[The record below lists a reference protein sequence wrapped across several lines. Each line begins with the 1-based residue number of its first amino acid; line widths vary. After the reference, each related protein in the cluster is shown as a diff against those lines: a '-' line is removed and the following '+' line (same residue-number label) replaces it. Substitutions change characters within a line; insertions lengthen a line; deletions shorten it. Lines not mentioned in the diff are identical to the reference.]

1 MKEII
6 SSLAY
11 RIQLNNTP
19 HFLLLAIWIGA
30 SLPLYS
36 QGIKI
41 EGEFTNCQEDTLSLF
56 ALDGTDLK
64 PLIDI
69 PLSSENGTHIFSLN
83 FDTLPDGM
91 YLLGKQTPKSPKAFL
106 VDSSTQLKLTG
117 NCESLMEAKIWLSP
131 LNTNFGK
138 AQRFGSTLQK
148 KGNQLLGQLRKAYAT
163 GQDTTQLIQSLAEL
177 DKQKI
182 SYLDS
187 TRKASPLIASILA
200 PSTYLSYVNNGEGYV
215 DEIEYFGKTYFQQAQ
230 LSDPVYNRLPVLRE
244 TFQNYAATLGSAGVP
259 VDVLSS
265 YLDEWLTQIPQPS
278 PAHSSA
284 LIGAINGLSSRQPD
298 GFVVYG
304 RKYLDLYGNRNPN
317 LSNQLK
323 SAIASLQ
330 VQLIGSAAPE
340 IALPTPEGDTLRL
353 SDLKGKYVL
362 VDFWASWCG
371 PCRRENPNVV
381 RVYNT
386 YKDKGFEILGVSL
399 DRSRAPWEK
408 AIEKDGLNWLHV
420 SALDYF
426 NGPAATAYGVSAIP
440 HTVLIDP
447 EGKIAAKNLRGKSL
461 ANKLAQIFPETAS
474 SDESLNKE

>member
-1 MKEII
+1 MIEIV
-6 SSLAY
+6 SSLAN
-11 RIQLNNTP
+11 RSRLHNVS
-19 HFLLLAIWIGA
+19 HFLFVVIWIGA
-30 SLPLYS
+30 FSHLRA

-91 YLLGKQTPKSPKAFL
+91 YLLGKQTPKNPKAFL

-131 LNTNFGK
+131 LNSNFSK
-138 AQRFGSTLQK
+138 AQRYGSTLQK
-148 KGNQLLGQLRKAYAT
+148 KGNQLLGQLRKAYAA
-163 GQDTTQLIQSLAEL
+163 GQDTTSIVQSLGEL
-177 DKQKI
+177 DRQKMT
-182 SYLDS
+182 YLDS

-200 PSTYLSYVNNGEGYV
+200 PSTYLSYVNNGKGYT
-215 DEIEYFGKTYFQQAQ
+215 DEVEYFGKTYFQQTQ

-244 TFQNYAATLGSAGVP
+244 TFQNYTATLGGAGIH
-259 VDVLSS
+259 VDLLSS
-265 YLDEWLTQIPQPS
+265 YLDEWLAQIPQPS

-284 LIGAINGLSSRQPD
+284 LLGAINGLSSRQPD
-298 GFVVYG
+298 GFVAYG
-304 RKYLDLYGNRNPN
+304 RKYLDLYGDRNPN
-317 LSNQLK
+317 LSKQLK

-330 VQLIGSAAPE
+330 VQLIGSPAPE
-340 IALPTPEGDTLRL
+340 IALPNLVGDTLRL
-353 SDLKGKYVL
+353 SELKGKYVL
-362 VDFWASWCG
+362 IDFWASWCG

-381 RVYNT
+381 RVYNM

-408 AIEKDGLNWLHV
+408 AIEKDGLTWLHV
-420 SALDYF
+420 SALNYF
-426 NGPAATAYGVSAIP
+426 NGPAAKTYGVNAIP

-447 EGKIAAKNLRGKSL
+447 DGKIVAKNLRGKSL
-461 ANKLAQIFPETAS
+461 ADKLAQIFPGAS
-474 SDESLNKE
+474 SSEMNVHKE